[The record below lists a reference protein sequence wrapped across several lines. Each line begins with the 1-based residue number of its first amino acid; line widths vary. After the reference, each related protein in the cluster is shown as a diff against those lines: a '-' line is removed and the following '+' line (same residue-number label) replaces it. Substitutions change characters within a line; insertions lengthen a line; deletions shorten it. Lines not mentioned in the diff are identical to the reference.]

1 MESFEGKVAVITG
14 GASGI
19 GFAMAKRFAGE
30 GMRLVLADIEEAAL
44 QNAAAELTATGVD
57 VLAVR
62 TDVSKFDDVQDL
74 ATRAVHRFG
83 KVHIVCNN
91 AGVATAGFLA
101 EATIRDWQWVV
112 GVNLFGVING
122 VQAFLPIL
130 LQQGEECHF
139 VNTASIA
146 GLIVGPG
153 MGIYCTTKHAVVALS
168 EALYHEMQLMQTK
181 VGVSVLCPAWVNTK
195 IVDSGRNR
203 PAMTANA
210 TEELGP
216 TAKMLQEYTRQ
227 VVEAG
232 LSPDVIADHVVRTIK
247 EKQFYILTHP
257 EMTPAVQMRL
267 EAIIGGSAPHF
278 VPPPGINKI
287 Q

>member
-1 MESFEGKVAVITG
+1 MESIQGKTAVITG

-19 GFAMAKRFAGE
+19 GLAMAKRFAAE
-30 GMRLVLADIEEAAL
+30 GAKLVLADVEGAAL
-44 QNAAAELTATGVD
+44 QSAANELAAAGAE

-62 TDVSKFDDVQDL
+62 TDVARFDDVQNL
-74 ATRAVHRFG
+74 ANRAVDRFG

-101 EATIRDWQWVV
+101 EATIHDWQWVV

-122 VQAFLPIL
+122 VQSFLPIL
-130 LQQGEECHF
+130 LRQGEECHF

-203 PAMTANA
+203 PAGAA
-210 TEELGP
+210 TPTEDLGP
-216 TAKMLQEYTRQ
+216 TAKRLQEYTRQ
-227 VVEAG
+227 VVEAV
-232 LSPDVIADHVVRTIK
+232 LSPDVIANHVVSAIVA
-247 EKQFYILTHP
+247 KQFYILTHP
-257 EMTPAVQMRL
+257 EMTPAVQMRMD
-267 EAIIGGSAPHF
+267 AIIGGSAPGF

>member
-19 GFAMAKRFAGE
+19 GFAMAKRFAAE
-30 GMRLVLADIEEAAL
+30 GMKLVLADIEDSAL
-44 QNAAAELTATGVD
+44 QNAAAELTATGAE

-62 TDVSKFDDVQDL
+62 TDVSKFEDIQDL
-74 ATRAVHRFG
+74 ANRAVDRFG

-91 AGVATAGFLA
+91 AGVATGGFLA

-130 LQQGEECHF
+130 LKQGEECHII
-139 VNTASIA
+139 NTASIA

-153 MGIYCTTKHAVVALS
+153 MGIYCATKHAVVALS
-168 EALYHEMQLMQTK
+168 EALYHEMKLMKTNI
-181 VGVSVLCPAWVNTK
+181 GVSVLCPAWVNTR
-195 IVDSGRNR
+195 IVDSDRNR
-203 PAMTANA
+203 PASAANA
-210 TEELGP
+210 TSELAPMAQMMQGF
-216 TAKMLQEYTRQ
+216 MRQ

-232 LSPDVIADHVVRTIK
+232 LSPEIIANHVASAIR
-247 EKQFYILTHP
+247 EKRFYILTHP
-257 EMTPAVQMRL
+257 EMTPAVQMRMD
-267 EAIIGGSAPHF
+267 AIVGGSAPHF
-278 VPPPGINKI
+278 LPPPGIDKI